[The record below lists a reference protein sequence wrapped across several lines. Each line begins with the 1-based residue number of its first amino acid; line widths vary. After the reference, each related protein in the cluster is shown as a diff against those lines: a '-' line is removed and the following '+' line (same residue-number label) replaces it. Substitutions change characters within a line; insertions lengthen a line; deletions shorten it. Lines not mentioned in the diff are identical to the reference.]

1 MGSGCAL
8 ACSADGTLPGL
19 LPRVRSY
26 VYRGYTRLP
35 HERVAQWRAR
45 PAGRA
50 VVAGLQR
57 LLGAGPVEVSGGLLA
72 GARLDSRAMALTHV
86 QAYGLVRGA
95 LEPTVQEA
103 LRRHVAPGATVYDI
117 GANIGFFSLLAA
129 RLAGPDGAVHAFEPL
144 PAAVDALRGHVALN
158 DARTVTV
165 HEAAVGARSGRTQL
179 MAVGDGSWSHLAD
192 RGRHPETWDVLDVDI
207 VTVDELVARGL
218 PAPDVVKIDVEG
230 AEIDVL
236 DGMAETIREHSPVVL
251 CELHGSNAEF
261 LARVEAMGYV
271 AQNLDGPEPLAEAG
285 AVHALAMRADRV
297 EYPPHTDG

>member
-1 MGSGCAL
+1 
-8 ACSADGTLPGL
+8 
-19 LPRVRSY
+19 

-35 HERVAQWRAR
+35 HERVARWRAR
-45 PAGRA
+45 PTGRA
-50 VVAGLQR
+50 LVTGLQR
-57 LLGAGPVEVSGGLLA
+57 ALGAGPVEVSGGLLA

-144 PAAVDALRGHVALN
+144 PAAANALCGHVALN
-158 DARTVTV
+158 NARTVTV
-165 HEAAVGARSGRTQL
+165 HETAVGARSGRTQL

-192 RGRHPETWDVLDVDI
+192 RGRHPDTQEVLDVDI
-207 VTVDELVARGL
+207 VTIDDVVAGGAR
-218 PAPDVVKIDVEG
+218 PPDVVKIDVEG

-236 DGMAETIREHSPVVL
+236 DGMIETIRSHSPVIV
-251 CELHGSNAEF
+251 CELHGSNTEF
-261 LARVEAMGYV
+261 LARVDAMGYV
-271 AQNLDGPEPLAEAG
+271 ASNLDGPEALADAG
-285 AVHALAMRADRV
+285 AVHALAVR
-297 EYPPHTDG
+297 PG